1 MRTRI
6 KTIQVNGQARVVKE
20 WRTIFGE
27 HGKGVLATAETPQ
40 HASSNIRKVL
50 AHKRAQSTNT
60 VTEIESNARE
70 QRRAAFMA
78 MPRQAYKQVYGL

>member
-6 KTIQVNGQARVVKE
+6 KTIQVDGQAKAVKE

-50 AHKRAQSTNT
+50 AHKRTQNVTT
-60 VTEIESNARE
+60 VEIENNEKE

-78 MPRQAYKQVYGL
+78 MPRQMYKQVYGI

>member
-6 KTIQVNGQARVVKE
+6 KTIQVDGQVKAVKE

-27 HGKGVLATAETPQ
+27 RGKGILATAETPQ

-50 AHKRAQSTNT
+50 AHKRTQS
-60 VTEIESNARE
+60 VAPVEIGNNEKE

-78 MPRQAYKQVYGL
+78 MPRQIYKQVYGI